1 MATILDKDVVR
12 ESKIKFDEREIQ
24 VTLTEDQKISMKLKG
39 MKSGI
44 LSIDIESLYKQLN
57 GEVSSKVDEIK
68 EEVKPVKRNT
78 PQGVDLSAYKGD
90 DAMIISL
97 HDVRHYFNIQI
108 LDYETRVK
116 FDGIFADLIKERKG
130 K

>member
-24 VTLTEDQKISMKLKG
+24 VTLTEDQKVSMKLKG
-39 MKSGI
+39 MKSGV
-44 LSIDIESLYKQLN
+44 LSIDIESLYKHLN
-57 GEVSSKVDEIK
+57 GDGSSKAEEIK
-68 EEVKPVKRNT
+68 EEVKPVKKSV
-78 PQGVDLSAYKGD
+78 PQGIDLSDYKGD
-90 DAMIISL
+90 DTMIISL
-97 HDVRHYFNIQI
+97 HDVRHYFNIQV